1 MGKFDYR
8 KYISENK
15 FSIGKVKSKNFENS
29 TIINEDGR
37 FIQDRKGPNFSD
49 LAIKAKSLEDFIQQY
64 KADEVGK
71 NRFNSKQN
79 FPNEKEF
86 YKAAQKFYET
96 TNGTYPNFN
105 TGNGS
110 WGPDK
115 SNAETIAKKYES
127 LDVYLDYMYKT
138 FKTLET
144 TKSMKDRLSKI
155 HEFFHPPVSVAFN
168 TVDQLNNA
176 IKQIKMHNYRNLE
189 IEFQVGSKTYNSAV
203 VSKLSDDGKIKIELK

>member
-86 YKAAQKFYET
+86 YKISQ
-96 TNGTYPNFN
+96 
-105 TGNGS
+105 
-110 WGPDK
+110 
-115 SNAETIAKKYES
+115 
-127 LDVYLDYMYKT
+127 LDRVYLGHENN
-138 FKTLET
+138 TL
-144 TKSMKDRLSKI
+144 
-155 HEFFHPPVSVAFN
+155 HGAPAC
-168 TVDQLNNA
+168 
-176 IKQIKMHNYRNLE
+176 
-189 IEFQVGSKTYNSAV
+189 AV
-203 VSKLSDDGKIKIELK
+203 VCPRKDNPNVLRFAKLWSPIIDVDTN